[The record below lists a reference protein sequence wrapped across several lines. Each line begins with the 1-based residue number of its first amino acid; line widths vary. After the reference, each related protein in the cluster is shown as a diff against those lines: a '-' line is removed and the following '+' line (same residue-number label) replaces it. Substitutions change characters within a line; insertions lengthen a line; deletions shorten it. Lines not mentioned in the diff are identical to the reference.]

1 MRLVAP
7 GRDQTPGEANAS
19 GRASLR
25 SPMLAAAGWRKFSQQ
40 ACPLGSL
47 KNYGNRRLG
56 PRIAVGMPIAGHP
69 PHRSGQA
76 RFEHPAPTSSV

>member
-56 PRIAVGMPIAGHP
+56 PRPREKALFAVIRAMGFPAIF
-69 PHRSGQA
+69 A
-76 RFEHPAPTSSV
+76 RGPSSTQ